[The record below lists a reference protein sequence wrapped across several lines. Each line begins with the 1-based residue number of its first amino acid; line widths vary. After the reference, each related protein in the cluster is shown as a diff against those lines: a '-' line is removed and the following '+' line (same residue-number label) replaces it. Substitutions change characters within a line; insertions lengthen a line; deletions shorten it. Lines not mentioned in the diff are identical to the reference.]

1 VRVPDAGFQMP
12 DAEYRHLELDIPN
25 FKSFVIL
32 CFRDDKGFFIKR
44 KKLSIKALIASI
56 KHKKRK
62 YP

>member
-1 VRVPDAGFQMP
+1 MP